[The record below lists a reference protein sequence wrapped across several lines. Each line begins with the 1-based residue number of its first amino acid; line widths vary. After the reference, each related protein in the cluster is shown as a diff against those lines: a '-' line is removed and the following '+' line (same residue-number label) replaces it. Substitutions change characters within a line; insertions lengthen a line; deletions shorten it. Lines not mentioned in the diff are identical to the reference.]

1 MIIDL
6 ATIWRRFRKNR
17 LATVAFLYLLVAY
30 LAALLT
36 PVIAPY
42 EPDAISL
49 GDKFV
54 GISSEHWL
62 GTDHLGRDTLSR
74 LLFGARV
81 SLSIGLVA
89 MGIAMLVGTS
99 VGLVAAYL
107 GGPVGALLM
116 RLTDGWMSI
125 PLFFLLLVAMTGFS
139 RSLLTIMVVIGLT
152 RWMIP
157 ARVVRSEVLKVK
169 QEEFIIASES
179 IGASKLRV
187 LITHLLPHAI
197 PSMLVAA
204 TLGIAQAILIES
216 ALSYIGLGIQPPQ
229 PSWGNMLLGAQSY
242 VYTSPLL
249 AVYPGLFI
257 FITVMAYNSVGD
269 GLRDALDPYSRTR
282 SI

>member
-1 MIIDL
+1 MVIDL
-6 ATIWRRFRKNR
+6 TTIWRRFRKNR

-89 MGIAMLVGTS
+89 MAIAMLVGTS

-107 GGPVGALLM
+107 GGPVGAILM

-125 PLFFLLLVAMTGFS
+125 PLFFVLLVAMTGFS

-152 RWMIP
+152 RWMVP

-169 QEEFIIASES
+169 QEEFVIASES
-179 IGASKLRV
+179 IGASRLRV
-187 LITHLLPHAI
+187 LITHLLPQAI

-282 SI
+282 SN

>member
-49 GDKFV
+49 GDKLV

-282 SI
+282 SN

>member
-282 SI
+282 SN